1 VFVHHLLTLKKKM
14 FIMTVMNLRK
24 SEWTNSEIA
33 REHIQMFWLIVG
45 YQFNLV
51 DPLRY
56 SLLIVGEKARIFS
69 HFLEH
74 EHM

>member
-1 VFVHHLLTLKKKM
+1 
-14 FIMTVMNLRK
+14 
-24 SEWTNSEIA
+24 
-33 REHIQMFWLIVG
+33 MFWLIVG